1 MLRALSQQSCCEEVN
16 EKSEGVLE
24 IMDAELSQNVTLSSG
39 TELTE
44 DVEMSFDTEESGDQE
59 SSSNVIEKEQKE
71 RAITIM
77 AEGLTKHF
85 KHRGELIRAVDN
97 VSFTFTEGQFITIMG
112 PSGSGKST
120 LLYIM
125 GGLDKATDGELFID
139 EVDVCHLS
147 SRQEHLFRR
156 KKLGFIFQSFHLIP
170 NLTALENVILPMEL
184 TGRQARTKMRERA
197 RQLLRQVGIN
207 DDRHQHKPGKLSGGQ
222 QQRVAIARALANDP
236 KVILADEPTGNL
248 DSRNGKLII
257 QVLKQLADQGKT
269 VVVVTHDRSIANV
282 ANVRM
287 EMEDGQIQLMDNYVP
302 PAIRSSVGLSRKKK
316 KRKK

>member
-1 MLRALSQQSCCEEVN
+1 
-16 EKSEGVLE
+16 
-24 IMDAELSQNVTLSSG
+24 MDAELSQNVTLSSG